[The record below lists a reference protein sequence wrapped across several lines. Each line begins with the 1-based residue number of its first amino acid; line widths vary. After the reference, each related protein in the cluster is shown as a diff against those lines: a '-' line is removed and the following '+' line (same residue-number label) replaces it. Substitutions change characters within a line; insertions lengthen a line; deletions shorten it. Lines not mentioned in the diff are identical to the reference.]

1 LSNGQD
7 AGFPSQKWGF
17 DSPRPLSVDAFE
29 HDDRDLAG
37 GALRRVAR
45 YQAWLAPQCGQSTE
59 VETSAL
65 KAYPQW
71 QE

>member
-1 LSNGQD
+1 MAKTLASQARNGGSIPL
-7 AGFPSQKWGF
+7 ARSQ
-17 DSPRPLSVDAFE
+17 STRSSTTT
-29 HDDRDLAG
+29 
-37 GALRRVAR
+37 ALRRVAR